1 LSAYAA
7 ALHADGAPV
16 VPISA
21 QLKYNVDVVCEYIEK
36 RIPVPVRDFVSP
48 PQMIVI
54 RCGSCGKA
62 PRMLTGGY

>member
-1 LSAYAA
+1 MFTCCLYNVTCCVV
-7 ALHADGAPV
+7 LLLLLFLADGAPV

-54 RCGSCGKA
+54 R
-62 PRMLTGGY
+62 

>member
-1 LSAYAA
+1 
-7 ALHADGAPV
+7 V

-54 RCGSCGKA
+54 RCAARVK
-62 PRMLTGGY
+62 